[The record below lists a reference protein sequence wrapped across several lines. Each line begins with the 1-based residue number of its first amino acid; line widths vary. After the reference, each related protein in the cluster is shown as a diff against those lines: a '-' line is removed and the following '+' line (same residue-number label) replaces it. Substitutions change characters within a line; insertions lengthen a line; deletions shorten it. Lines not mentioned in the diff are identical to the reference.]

1 MHLLDSCF
9 CKLQQTDRQR
19 KRPEYTFLGFHLP
32 PTTFVYLLY
41 KCAAIYFVAKQKKL
55 QKSKNLVGK
64 WMTKFSNP
72 FKKNSTP
79 STKIIILHFEE
90 HTFFLNWFCKQR
102 TFLDF
107 WFFQIPCKFWIF
119 RDWVRFTNCI
129 FEIFLFLHFG

>member
-9 CKLQQTDRQR
+9 CKLQQTDRRR
-19 KRPEYTFLGFHLP
+19 KRPKYTFLGFHLP

-90 HTFFLNWFCKQR
+90 HAFYLNWFCKQLNSMQILN
-102 TFLDF
+102 FLATEVSLQTAF
-107 WFFQIPCKFWIF
+107 LKFSYF
-119 RDWVRFTNCI
+119 CI
-129 FEIFLFLHFG
+129 LASFIAN